1 MPTELQNIQ
10 AHASIRTMLGAVKEA
25 NALAK
30 INNFKFISLDG
41 FKKFIDSFTAE
52 DYPCHF
58 AEPWK
63 SEMVW
68 LKGRIKTRIPM
79 NGWILRTIPE
89 ERTEWTHE
97 DIEAEY
103 LEPMRRL
110 GKHFFT
116 NLLDATII
124 DQEQDAVNITLEPE
138 YAFLSSQLFGI
149 SYQARINIIEQVY

>member
-1 MPTELQNIQ
+1 MNELQRIQ

-25 NALAK
+25 NEFAK
-30 INNFKFISLDG
+30 IKNFKFISLEEW
-41 FKKFIDSFTAE
+41 KKFLGSFVAE

-79 NGWILRTIPE
+79 NGWILRSIPE

-97 DIEAEY
+97 AIESEY
-103 LEPMRRL
+103 LEPMRKL
-110 GKHFFT
+110 AKHFFT

-124 DQEQDAVNITLEPE
+124 DQEQDAVNITVEPE
-138 YAFLSSQLFGI
+138 YAFLSENLFGI